1 MMEMSKGFT
10 VLELMIT
17 IAVLAIVLM
26 IAVAIGWYAIR
37 SAAVKSEVPLVGARD
52 KACTDGCRK
61 SEKPDQCY
69 SGCMGYFQR

>member
-1 MMEMSKGFT
+1 MSKGFT
-10 VLELMIT
+10 VLELMIVM
-17 IAVLAIVLM
+17 AVLAIAL
-26 IAVAIGWYAIR
+26 IAAIAIGWYAIR
-37 SAAVKSEVPLVGARD
+37 PATAIKSEVPLVEARD